1 MELRGHRRANKPQS
15 GLFSRHSWLLQRLF
29 SVYCRRIFL
38 CVVATGRM
46 TLFKNLQ
53 EFFVFIFFFVIIHL
67 QICSF
72 FLFSLQ
78 KSKTH
83 VCSFGERAVPAEQPF
98 QSSEK
103 GGDSNFAV
111 AASCWVSITHYFAEY
126 FFFLP

>member
-78 KSKTH
+78 KSKIRL
-83 VCSFGERAVPAEQPF
+83 CSFGERAVPAEQPF
-98 QSSEK
+98 KVIMTTGSAGSL
-103 GGDSNFAV
+103 FMP
-111 AASCWVSITHYFAEY
+111 
-126 FFFLP
+126 L